1 MHKRG
6 WYPADG
12 RPPLR
17 LLDCNG
23 APVLGLTQCRRARG
37 IRYQMFEPSYQLY
50 FDPLIAVV
58 RAAID
63 WMA

>member
-1 MHKRG
+1 MTQ
-6 WYPADG
+6 
-12 RPPLR
+12 PLR
-17 LLDCNG
+17 IGMG
-23 APVLGLTQCRRARG
+23 AEERLRTCG

-50 FDPLIAVV
+50 FGPLIAVV